1 MLELTK
7 QLMAEGL
14 ISMSEA
20 AKMFGSCRN
29 GAGTHPAT
37 VTRKC
42 LKGDRLPDGTRIK
55 LEHVRVANRLM
66 TSGQAVVRHIA
77 GLTAGCEDASPRTAP
92 LPRPASA
99 RRAATARAVERL
111 EAKGA

>member
-7 QLMAEGL
+7 RLMTEGL

-29 GAGTHPAT
+29 GAPTHPST
-37 VTRKC
+37 VGRMF
-42 LKGDRLPDGTRIK
+42 LKGDLLPDGTRLK

-66 TSGQAVVRHIA
+66 TSRQAVLRHIA
-77 GLTAGCEDASPRTAP
+77 ALTAAYAAAPVVAPRSPAQRRRASEAAARK
-92 LPRPASA
+92 LHHPAS
-99 RRAATARAVERL
+99 
-111 EAKGA
+111 